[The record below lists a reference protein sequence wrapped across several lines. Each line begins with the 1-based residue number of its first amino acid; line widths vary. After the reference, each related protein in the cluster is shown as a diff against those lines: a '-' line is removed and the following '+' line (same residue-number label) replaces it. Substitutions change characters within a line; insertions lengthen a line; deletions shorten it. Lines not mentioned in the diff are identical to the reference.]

1 MLTAQLKQ
9 NFLNDIT
16 FSGWTDTLN
25 IATSR
30 QPKNSYNRIVG
41 EFKDPNTTKKIQ
53 VIISNGA
60 NIRFMDG
67 NQIISETFWANV
79 FKDHQFEQRVMDFLG
94 FPFAQGREVYR
105 SLMVVLLKNC

>member
-9 NFLNDIT
+9 NFINDLV

-41 EFKDPNTTKKIQ
+41 EYKAPNTSKKIQ
-53 VIISNGA
+53 VVLSNGA

-67 NQIISETFWANV
+67 NQIISEYFWATV
-79 FKDHQFEQRVMDFLG
+79 IKDHQFEQRVTDFLG
-94 FPFAQGREVYR
+94 YSFAQGREVFR
-105 SLMVVLLKNC
+105 SVMVVMSKHC

>member
-30 QPKNSYNRIVG
+30 QPKHSYNRIVG
-41 EFKDPNTTKKIQ
+41 EYKAPNTSKKIQ
-53 VIISNGA
+53 VVLSNGA

-67 NQIISETFWANV
+67 NQIISEYFWATAL
-79 FKDHQFEQRVMDFLG
+79 KDTQFEQRVTDFLG
-94 FPFAQGREVYR
+94 LPFAQGREVYR
-105 SLMVVLLKNC
+105 SLMVVLAKHF

>member
-41 EFKDPNTTKKIQ
+41 EYKAPNTSKKIQ
-53 VIISNGA
+53 VVLSNGA
-60 NIRFMDG
+60 NIRFMEG
-67 NQIISETFWANV
+67 NQIISEYFWATAL
-79 FKDHQFEQRVMDFLG
+79 KDNQFEKAPDGKYISPIAPQIR
-94 FPFAQGREVYR
+94 
-105 SLMVVLLKNC
+105 LKTKKAK